1 MTRVLTIAA
10 SEFLRL
16 ARSKAFIIGILL
28 MPVLFGVM
36 MVFSNYAERHVDLED
51 RHLGV
56 VDGTGVL
63 YEPLAAAAAE
73 FNRESGEGADRTG
86 PHFLIERI
94 DPGTRD
100 LNELKLD
107 LSNRVRKKEL
117 FAFVIIPPTAIT
129 ATSAATD
136 QRDKARRARRT
147 GKTTPDEKD
156 LGKKD
161 DVQYYTET
169 IAYDTMPDW
178 LTETLNDEIA
188 KRRFAAAGIEGEAAL
203 KLTSHMELA
212 TFGLVARG
220 PDGTVSE
227 AKEVDKLAAIGP
239 PIFFLVL
246 MFMTVMTSAQHLLNA
261 IIEEKMSRICEVLLG
276 SVSPFQLLMG
286 KLIGVSGVSVL
297 LALIYFAGA
306 TFAVFQSGRW
316 ELLHPALMAWFIVF
330 LMCAA
335 LMFGAIF
342 LALGSACASISDAQ
356 SLLQPAMML
365 MLLGY
370 LGSFVAIRA
379 PDSGLAVGM
388 SLFPT
393 MAPFTMMLRMAIPPG
408 VPLWQVLLSVAILI
422 ATTGG
427 VVWAASRVFRIGIL
441 MQGKAPTLPELL
453 RWIRTER
460 PERVRPAEAE

>member
-1 MTRVLTIAA
+1 MTRVFTIAIA
-10 SEFLRL
+10 EFLRL

-36 MVFSNYAERHVDLED
+36 MLFTRYAERHVDLED
-51 RHLGV
+51 RRLAV

-63 YEPLAAAAAE
+63 YDRLAAAADE
-73 FNRESGEGADRTG
+73 FNKESGEGANRTG
-86 PHFLIERI
+86 PHFITERI
-94 DPGTRD
+94 DQGSRD
-100 LNELKLD
+100 INEVKLD
-107 LSNRVRKKEL
+107 LSNRVRKKQL
-117 FAFVIIPPTAIT
+117 FAFVVIPPTALT
-129 ATSAATD
+129 AGATAKD
-136 QRDKARRARRT
+136 QRDQARMARWT
-147 GKTTPDEKD
+147 GKTSPDDKD
-156 LGKKD
+156 LAKKND
-161 DVQYYTET
+161 IQYYTET
-169 IAYDTMPDW
+169 IAYDAMPDW
-178 LTETLNDEIA
+178 LTATLNDEIS

-203 KLTSHMELA
+203 KLTAHVDLA

-220 PDGTVSE
+220 ADGAVSE
-227 AKEVDKLAAIGP
+227 AKEVDAIATMGP

-286 KLIGVSGVSVL
+286 KLLGVSGVSVL

-306 TFAVFQSGRW
+306 TFFVFESGRW
-316 ELLHPALMAWFIVF
+316 ELLHPGLMAWFIVF
-330 LMCAA
+330 LICAA
-335 LMFGAIF
+335 LMFGAMF

-408 VPLWQVLLSVAILI
+408 VPWWQVLLSITILI
-422 ATTGG
+422 ATTGV

-453 RWIRTER
+453 RWVRADQPDRIR
-460 PERVRPAEAE
+460 VAEAE

>member
-36 MVFSNYAERHVDLED
+36 MLFTRYAERHVDLED
-51 RHLGV
+51 RRLAV

-63 YEPLAAAAAE
+63 YDPLVAAAAD
-73 FNRESGEGADRTG
+73 FNKESGEGADRTG
-86 PHFLIERI
+86 PHFLLERI
-94 DPGTRD
+94 DQGARD
-100 LNELKLD
+100 LNELKLE

-117 FAFVIIPPTAIT
+117 FAFVIIPPAAIT

-136 QRDKARRARRT
+136 QRDKARRARRA
-147 GKTTPDEKD
+147 GKTTTPDDKD
-156 LGKKD
+156 LRKKD

-169 IAYDTMPDW
+169 IAYDAMPDW
-178 LTETLNDEIA
+178 LTETLNDEIS
-188 KRRFAAAGIEGEAAL
+188 KRRFASAGIEGDAAL

-220 PDGTVSE
+220 PDGVVSE

-261 IIEEKMSRICEVLLG
+261 IIEEKMSLICEVLLG

-316 ELLHPALMAWFIVF
+316 ELLHPALMIWFIVF

-408 VPLWQVLLSVAILI
+408 VPLWQVLLSIGILM
-422 ATTGG
+422 ATTGA
-427 VVWAASRVFRIGIL
+427 VVWAASRVFRVGIL
-441 MQGKAPTLPELL
+441 MQGKSASFAEMW
-453 RWIRTER
+453 RW
-460 PERVRPAEAE
+460 VRAG

>member
-1 MTRVLTIAA
+1 
-10 SEFLRL
+10 
-16 ARSKAFIIGILL
+16 
-28 MPVLFGVM
+28 
-36 MVFSNYAERHVDLED
+36 VDLED
-51 RHLGV
+51 RRLAV

-73 FNRESGEGADRTG
+73 FNRESGEGASRTG
-86 PHFLIERI
+86 PHFLTERV
-94 DPGTRD
+94 DQGSRD

-107 LSNRVRKKEL
+107 LSNRVRQKEL
-117 FAFVIIPPTAIT
+117 FAFVIIPPTALT
-129 ATSAATD
+129 ATSAAKD
-136 QRDKARRARRT
+136 ERDKARRARWA
-147 GKTTPDEKD
+147 GKATPDDKD

-161 DVQYYTET
+161 EVQYYTET
-169 IAYDTMPDW
+169 IAYDAMPDW
-178 LTETLNDEIA
+178 LTETLNDEIS
-188 KRRFAAAGIEGEAAL
+188 KRRFASAGIEGEAAL
-203 KLTSHMELA
+203 KLTAHMEMA

-220 PDGTVSE
+220 ADGAVSE

-316 ELLHPALMAWFIVF
+316 ELLHPALMGWFLLF
-330 LMCAA
+330 LVCAA

-370 LGSFVAIRA
+370 LGSFVAMRA

-393 MAPFTMMLRMAIPPG
+393 MAPFTMILRMAIPPG
-408 VPLWQVLLSVAILI
+408 VPFWQVLLSIAILI

-441 MQGKAPTLPELL
+441 MQGKAPNLPELL
-453 RWIRTER
+453 RWIRTEQ
-460 PERVRPAEAE
+460 PKRVSGASSSS